1 MRENMGDREKKS
13 SFNEERKG
21 RRGREEGNVRRI
33 NKVEKEEWRNVAK
46 RIVGLQGQHDRK
58 GGGEGEEVRQEVNQG

>member
-1 MRENMGDREKKS
+1 MRENIGEREKKS

-33 NKVEKEEWRNVAK
+33 NKVGKEEWRNVAK